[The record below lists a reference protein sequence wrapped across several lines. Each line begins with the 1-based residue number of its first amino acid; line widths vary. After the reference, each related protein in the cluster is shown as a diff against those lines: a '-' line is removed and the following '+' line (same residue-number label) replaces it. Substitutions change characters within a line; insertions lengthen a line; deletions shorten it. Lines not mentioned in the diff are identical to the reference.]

1 MVCKFRNL
9 CNCFSKGDFY
19 DEKHYASLFSW
30 NDYKYACNKN
40 AACGKKKIDVN
51 IFARSVSDAGTVIEN
66 EKLDALLLGP
76 QVRFMSQQFKEKV
89 EGSNTRVAEI
99 NMSDYGMMNVDRV
112 LNFAMETMAEV

>member
-1 MVCKFRNL
+1 MRQ
-9 CNCFSKGDFY
+9 
-19 DEKHYASLFSW
+19 
-30 NDYKYACNKN
+30 
-40 AACGKKKIDVN
+40 KKKIDVN

-89 EGSNTRVAEI
+89 EGSNTRVAVI
-99 NMSDYGMMNVDRV
+99 NMSDYGMMNGDRV